1 MGEVPDDVL
10 EVPVVLEDG
19 QDVTGP
25 LHLWEEASG
34 DSDEVR
40 LTLLYPGGKA
50 EARGANFFRAL
61 QSIRRGLE
69 PNGVRLR
76 CLGACRD
83 VYPSPMIEDMGPA
96 EKAYRLT
103 MGDQRG
109 RRTWSPSSARART
122 STLHRST
129 SRKPTTST
137 GWPVCRKGAL
147 AVPPASALWCP
158 THGAP
163 VACGAGEGA
172 EASTTGSGESAH
184 LRQAGRP

>member
-103 MGDQRG
+103 MGR
-109 RRTWSPSSARART
+109 PART
-122 STLHRST
+122 EDLVSIFS
-129 SRKPTTST
+129 SGPDID
-137 GWPVCRKGAL
+137 
-147 AVPPASALWCP
+147 PAS
-158 THGAP
+158 
-163 VACGAGEGA
+163 VDEQ
-172 EASTTGSGESAH
+172 EAYYQHWLASLS
-184 LRQAGRP
+184 